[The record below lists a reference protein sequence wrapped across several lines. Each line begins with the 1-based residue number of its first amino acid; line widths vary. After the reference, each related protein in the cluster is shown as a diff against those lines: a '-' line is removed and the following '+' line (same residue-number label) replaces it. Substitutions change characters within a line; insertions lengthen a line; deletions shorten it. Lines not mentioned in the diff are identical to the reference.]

1 MMQNM
6 YTAMGIS
13 PEVYEY
19 GEQTLVSLKDRF
31 DEIDKTAEYNQ
42 LKVLKAM
49 QDCRVSEACLL
60 GTTGYGYNDIGR
72 DTLEAVYASLFH
84 TEAALVRPQ
93 ITCGTHALA
102 LALMSN
108 LRPGDELLSP
118 VGKPYDTLEEVI
130 GIRDSVGSL
139 KEFGI
144 TYSQVDLLPDGSF
157 DFEGIRKA
165 INERTKLVEIQ
176 RSKGYAT
183 RPSFSVE
190 QIGELIRF
198 CKEIKPDVKVMVDNC
213 YGEFVERIEPSD
225 IGADMVVGSLIKN
238 PGGGLAPIGG
248 YICGTKECVERCA
261 YRLSAPG
268 LGQEVGANLGLMPAF
283 YQGLFLAP
291 TVVSGALK
299 GAVFAA
305 NVYEKLGFVKTG
317 VRENCWR
324 DQTGRLRTAVDYQLL
339 PQQLRLPFDEKE
351 PWVRDAVPAD
361 RKAIAEIYRTLFEA
375 MSNLQPQYIQAA
387 EQDPDFILK
396 IITESKKDILVAQC
410 GVQLLGFALV
420 LMTHTPPYRCFVPHP
435 YADLLDLAVLPDAR
449 GNGLGTLL
457 LQAVKGWAKAY
468 GADYLE
474 LGALSNNQEAIR
486 LYEREGF
493 RECLKTFRASL

>member
-1 MMQNM
+1 MYLHQNEL
-6 YTAMGIS
+6 TIRDALPADAPLLCRWWNDG
-13 PEVYEY
+13 
-19 GEQTLVSLKDRF
+19 
-31 DEIDKTAEYNQ
+31 
-42 LKVLKAM
+42 KVMEHAGFP
-49 QDCRVSEACLL
+49 QGL
-60 GTTGYGYNDIGR
+60 GTSVEKITQKFLEPDNRTHLLIIESEGLPIGEMNWR
-72 DTLEAVYASLFH
+72 REESD
-84 TEAALVRPQ
+84 
-93 ITCGTHALA
+93 HA
-102 LALMSN
+102 
-108 LRPGDELLSP
+108 E
-118 VGKPYDTLEEVI
+118 I
-130 GIRDSVGSL
+130 GIKICESDRQKKGFGSRLIAMLCRDL
-139 KEFGI
+139 FANRGI
-144 TYSQVDLLPDGSF
+144 ARITLNTML
-157 DFEGIRKA
+157 E
-165 INERTKLVEIQ
+165 NQ
-176 RSKGYAT
+176 RA
-183 RPSFSVE
+183 
-190 QIGELIRF
+190 QH
-198 CKEIKPDVKVMVDNC
+198 
-213 YGEFVERIEPSD
+213 
-225 IGADMVVGSLIKN
+225 
-238 PGGGLAPIGG
+238 
-248 YICGTKECVERCA
+248 
-261 YRLSAPG
+261 
-268 LGQEVGANLGLMPAF
+268 
-283 YQGLFLAP
+283 
-291 TVVSGALK
+291 
-299 GAVFAA
+299 
-305 NVYEKLGFVKTG
+305 VYEKLGFVKTG

-457 LQAVKGWAKAY
+457 LQAVKSWAKAY

-474 LGALSNNQEAIR
+474 LGALSNNQGAVR

>member
-1 MMQNM
+1 MYLHQNEL
-6 YTAMGIS
+6 TIRDALPADTPLLCRWWNDG
-13 PEVYEY
+13 
-19 GEQTLVSLKDRF
+19 
-31 DEIDKTAEYNQ
+31 
-42 LKVLKAM
+42 KVMEHAGFP
-49 QDCRVSEACLL
+49 QGL
-60 GTTGYGYNDIGR
+60 GTSIEKITQQLLEPNNRTHLLIIESEGLPIGEMNWR
-72 DTLEAVYASLFH
+72 REESD
-84 TEAALVRPQ
+84 
-93 ITCGTHALA
+93 HA
-102 LALMSN
+102 
-108 LRPGDELLSP
+108 E
-118 VGKPYDTLEEVI
+118 I
-130 GIRDSVGSL
+130 GIKICESNRQEKGFGSRLIAMLCRDL
-139 KEFGI
+139 FANRGI
-144 TYSQVDLLPDGSF
+144 ARITLDTML
-157 DFEGIRKA
+157 E
-165 INERTKLVEIQ
+165 NQ
-176 RSKGYAT
+176 RA
-183 RPSFSVE
+183 
-190 QIGELIRF
+190 QH
-198 CKEIKPDVKVMVDNC
+198 
-213 YGEFVERIEPSD
+213 
-225 IGADMVVGSLIKN
+225 
-238 PGGGLAPIGG
+238 
-248 YICGTKECVERCA
+248 
-261 YRLSAPG
+261 
-268 LGQEVGANLGLMPAF
+268 
-283 YQGLFLAP
+283 
-291 TVVSGALK
+291 
-299 GAVFAA
+299 
-305 NVYEKLGFVKTG
+305 VYEKLGFVKTG

-339 PQQLRLPFDEKE
+339 PQQLRLPFGEKE

-474 LGALSNNQEAIR
+474 LGALSNNQGAIR

>member
-1 MMQNM
+1 MYLHQNEL
-6 YTAMGIS
+6 TIRDALPADALLLCRWWNDG
-13 PEVYEY
+13 
-19 GEQTLVSLKDRF
+19 
-31 DEIDKTAEYNQ
+31 
-42 LKVLKAM
+42 KVMEHAGFP
-49 QDCRVSEACLL
+49 QGL
-60 GTTGYGYNDIGR
+60 GTSIEKITQQLLEPNNRTHLLIIESEGLPIGEMNWR
-72 DTLEAVYASLFH
+72 REESD
-84 TEAALVRPQ
+84 
-93 ITCGTHALA
+93 HA
-102 LALMSN
+102 
-108 LRPGDELLSP
+108 E
-118 VGKPYDTLEEVI
+118 I
-130 GIRDSVGSL
+130 GIKICESNRQEKGFGSRLIAMLCRDL
-139 KEFGI
+139 FANRGI
-144 TYSQVDLLPDGSF
+144 ARITLDTML
-157 DFEGIRKA
+157 E
-165 INERTKLVEIQ
+165 NQ
-176 RSKGYAT
+176 RA
-183 RPSFSVE
+183 
-190 QIGELIRF
+190 QH
-198 CKEIKPDVKVMVDNC
+198 
-213 YGEFVERIEPSD
+213 
-225 IGADMVVGSLIKN
+225 
-238 PGGGLAPIGG
+238 
-248 YICGTKECVERCA
+248 
-261 YRLSAPG
+261 
-268 LGQEVGANLGLMPAF
+268 
-283 YQGLFLAP
+283 
-291 TVVSGALK
+291 
-299 GAVFAA
+299 
-305 NVYEKLGFVKTG
+305 VYEKLGFVKTG

-339 PQQLRLPFDEKE
+339 PQQLRLPFGEKE

-474 LGALSNNQEAIR
+474 LGALSNNQGAIR